1 MNIIT
6 GYKGEPHVTSQQ
18 LRDTNIGTF
27 GDGTYIL
34 DVGSQMAA
42 TVISSNQI
50 DIADGL
56 LVAEGC
62 TAEVTRGTTESMTIE
77 NGSQG
82 MLRTDLIVARY
93 TRAAGTAAEA
103 MELAVIKG
111 TPAASNPATP
121 AYNTGLI
128 ADGDS
133 PVDFPLY
140 KVNINGISITSVE
153 RLADVVSINGKFDD
167 VDARIDG
174 VEASISAI
182 QTAMGGVKMKA
193 VIRQDVTLPA
203 GGGGTSQTVV
213 SFEDYLPSNA
223 HLVGV
228 DVTMG
233 DFHFPYVREGRPAT
247 WVAKL
252 WERAIRIDNTSS
264 AWPAGEQYTMC
275 AVLFYTEVTSS

>member
-93 TRAAGTAAEA
+93 TKAAGTAVEA

-203 GGGGTSQTVV
+203 GGGGISQTVV

-233 DFHFPYVREGRPAT
+233 DFHFPYVRDGRPAT

-252 WERAIRIDNTSS
+252 WERAIRIDNTTS
-264 AWPAGEQYTMC
+264 AWPADRYIMYAT
-275 AVLFYTEVTSS
+275 LFYTEVQT

>member
-27 GDGTYIL
+27 GGGAYIL

-42 TVISSNQI
+42 TVVSANQV

-62 TAEVTRGTTESMTIE
+62 TAEVARGTTESLAID

-93 TRAAGTAAEA
+93 TKVASTAVEA
-103 MELAVIKG
+103 MALAVIKG

-140 KVNINGISITSVE
+140 KVNISGISITSVE
-153 RLADVVSINGKFDD
+153 RLVDVVSINGKFDD
-167 VDARIDG
+167 VDTRLDG
-174 VEASISAI
+174 VDASISAI
-182 QTAMGGVKMKA
+182 QTAMGGVKAKA
-193 VIRQDVTLPA
+193 VIRQDVTLPT

-213 SFEDYLPSNA
+213 SFEDVLPSGV

-233 DFHFPYVREGRPAT
+233 YFHLPYVRDGRPAT
-247 WVAKL
+247 WVSKL
-252 WERAIRIDNTSS
+252 WERTIQIDNTTS
-264 AWPAGEQYTMC
+264 AWPANQYTMY
-275 AVLFYTEVTSS
+275 ATLFYTEVTP